1 MFNRFGDFLEFEEIE
16 VSVDVFGVCIIWNI
30 SCKK

>member
-16 VSVDVFGVCIIWNI
+16 VSVDVFGVCII
-30 SCKK
+30 